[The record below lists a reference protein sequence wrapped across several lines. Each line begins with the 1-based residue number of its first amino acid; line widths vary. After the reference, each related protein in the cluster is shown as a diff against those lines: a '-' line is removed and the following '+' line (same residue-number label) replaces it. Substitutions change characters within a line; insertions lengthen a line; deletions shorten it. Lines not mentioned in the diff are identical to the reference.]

1 METLKNLTLV
11 QWIGIMVGLN
21 SLLMG
26 ATPQL
31 TVLFGTVAVPY
42 IIAIATLGNGALG
55 VFVTVVGGQSAQIRN
70 VAAMPGVDSIKVNAL
85 ANQTLAQIAV
95 SGAPEA
101 KNVEALPA
109 AVARVAATAK
119 GS

>member
-31 TVLFGTVAVPY
+31 TVLFGTAAVPY

-55 VFVTVVGGQSAQIRN
+55 VFVTVIGGQSSQVRN
-70 VAAMPGVDSIKVNAL
+70 VAAMPGVEKIAVNGLANAAL
-85 ANQTLAQIAV
+85 ATLAVDPAQNKIA
-95 SGAPEA
+95 PT
-101 KNVEALPA
+101 PA
-109 AVARVAATAK
+109 AMQTVTATA
-119 GS
+119 SAA

>member
-31 TVLFGTVAVPY
+31 TVLFGTEAVPY
-42 IIAIATLGNGALG
+42 IVAIATLGNGALG
-55 VFVTVVGGQSAQIRN
+55 VFVTVIGGQGAQVRN
-70 VAAMPGVDSIKVNAL
+70 VLAMEGVEKIDVNRH
-85 ANQTLAQIAV
+85 ANSTLAAIAIDPAQNKI
-95 SGAPEA
+95 APTPDA
-101 KNVEALPA
+101 AA
-109 AVARVAATAK
+109 AVQATAK
-119 GS
+119 AS

>member
-31 TVLFGTVAVPY
+31 TVLIGASAVPY
-42 IIAIATLGNGALG
+42 VVALATLGNGALG
-55 VFVTVVGGQSAQIRN
+55 VFVTVVGGIGSQVAN
-70 VAAMPGVDSIKVNAL
+70 VAALPGVDRISVNRNASATLSAL
-85 ANQTLAQIAV
+85 AVDHDQPKI
-95 SGAPEA
+95 GAIPADKEA
-101 KNVEALPA
+101 
-109 AVARVAATAK
+109 VAATAK
-119 GS
+119 AAS

>member
-31 TVLFGTVAVPY
+31 TVLFGTAAVPY
-42 IIAIATLGNGALG
+42 IVAVATLGNGALG
-55 VFVTVVGGQSAQIRN
+55 VFGVVVGGIGSQASN
-70 VAAMPGVDSIKVNAL
+70 VASLPGVDRILVNRNANATLSAL
-85 ANQTLAQIAV
+85 AIDAAEPKIGV
-95 SGAPEA
+95 VPED
-101 KNVEALPA
+101 KSI
-109 AVARVAATAK
+109 VAATAK
-119 GS
+119 AG